1 MDETRVQSAL
11 LGWIVTLA
19 IAISVLLRRDKD
31 VRQKLFILL
40 CGNLTFYYFTQF
52 LFHLLGIP
60 MLERLSLVFAT
71 LIPLGGIFFFKSFN
85 LTQRRFRL
93 IRVAVFLA
101 VSLVAII
108 IYPTSL
114 KPAVGPAILAYV
126 TGFMLVALLDLNV
139 QARTAAT
146 RVDAARIRYLAGGG
160 FFVISLQVLDKAGH
174 VFDIYI
180 PPVSLAMT
188 LLYLYFISQ
197 SIVRYRILDLYEM
210 LGRLA
215 VLTLMGLF
223 LSLIYF
229 ALVHLVGTG
238 KGFLLNA
245 FLASLIILLLFDP
258 LRDLVEQKISDFFFG
273 ERLFLEQK
281 VADLRFKL
289 AHVINTE
296 TMVEVLISGL
306 EDSRR
311 ITHASLFLFDA
322 HGRGYDLKSY
332 VGPAPE
338 ADRVEATVARRY
350 LRSFAKG
357 GSLAR
362 SNLDSRRERSLQVGK
377 AETTDD
383 IRESLRLLRQLKAD
397 VVLFLE
403 GEQDLLGFLCVKDER
418 INDAFSAEEI
428 NSLAGL
434 ASQAAITV
442 ENSQLYQ
449 QMKERDRLAALGEMS
464 AGLAHEI
471 RNPLGAIKAAAQ
483 FIEEVIAEEDDEN
496 EDSEYLGIIVEE
508 VNRLN
513 RVVNDFLSYARPSS
527 GLPVQL
533 NVNEILGRTVQVF
546 EAGQRS
552 DLHIFMELGE
562 DLPGVFIDGE
572 RLHQVFLNLIINAE
586 QATSH
591 QTEKR
596 LEISTKSRKLRRMQR
611 GLSSTDYANYVEIR
625 FADNGPGIE
634 PGVLQNIFIPFFTT
648 KSKGSGL
655 GLAVCQRLIR
665 DAGGEIEVRSQL
677 AYGSIFSV
685 VLPVTKGDRDSDA
698 ETAKKDSSPQKT
710 TDSNAPARDSR
721 SPERHSRPPQKK
733 SQSRDS
739 NAGAPHKDSIP
750 PKPDSQPPQKK
761 TKKSNRK
768 SRISRKRKLR

>member
-1 MDETRVQSAL
+1 MDESRIQSAL
-11 LGWIVTLA
+11 LGWIITLA
-19 IAISVLLRRDKD
+19 ITISVLLRRDKD

-40 CGNLTFYYFTQF
+40 CGNLTLYYFSDF
-52 LFHLLGIP
+52 LFHLLGMPWI
-60 MLERLSLVFAT
+60 ERLSLAFAT

-85 LTQRRFRL
+85 LTQRRIRL

-101 VSLVAII
+101 ISLIAVI
-108 IYPTSL
+108 IYPSSL

-126 TGFMLVALLDLNV
+126 VGFMLVALLDLNV

-160 FFVISLQVLDKAGH
+160 FFVLSLQVVDKAGH

-180 PPVSLAMT
+180 PPLSLAMT

-215 VLTLMGLF
+215 VLSLMGFF
-223 LSLIYF
+223 LAIIYF
-229 ALVHLVGTG
+229 ALIHWVGTG
-238 KGFLLNA
+238 KGFFLNA

-258 LRDLVEQKISDFFFG
+258 LREFVEQKISDFFFG

-296 TMVEVLISGL
+296 TMVDVLLAGL

-322 HGRGYDLKSY
+322 HGRGYDLQAA
-332 VGPAPE
+332 VGPSPDL
-338 ADRVEATVARRY
+338 DRVEAAVARRY
-350 LRSFAKG
+350 FRTFAKG
-357 GSLAR
+357 GSLVAA
-362 SNLDSRRERSLQVGK
+362 NLESRRERSLQAGK

-383 IRESLRLLRQLKAD
+383 INESLNLLKQLKAD
-397 VVLFLE
+397 VVLFLD
-403 GEQDLLGFLCVKDER
+403 GEQDLLGFLCVKDDR
-418 INDAFSAEEI
+418 INDAFSVEEV

-434 ASQAAITV
+434 AAQAAITV

-483 FIEEVIAEEDDEN
+483 FIEEVIAEDDEN

-527 GLPVQL
+527 GIPAKL
-533 NVNEILGRTVQVF
+533 NVNDILQRTLQVV
-546 EAGQRS
+546 EAGRRS
-552 DLHIFMELGE
+552 HLEIVTEYGI

-586 QATSH
+586 QAMIDQDNAH
-591 QTEKR
+591 
-596 LEISTKSRKLRRMQR
+596 LEIVTKLRKLRRMQR
-611 GLSSTDYANYVEIR
+611 GLSGADYANFVEVR

-655 GLAVCQRLIR
+655 GLSVCQRLIR

-677 AYGSIFSV
+677 GSGSIFTV
-685 VLPVTKGDRDSDA
+685 VLPVAIGERDSV
-698 ETAKKDSSPQKT
+698 S
-710 TDSNAPARDSR
+710 
-721 SPERHSRPPQKK
+721 ERT
-733 SQSRDS
+733 SRDS
-739 NAGAPHKDSIP
+739 SGMEDGKKRSATDSKTHKKRASSSKKIEGAVRRDSVP
-750 PKPDSQPPQKK
+750 PKQDGKSAR
-761 TKKSNRK
+761 KKSR
-768 SRISRKRKLR
+768 SARKRRLRTSK

>member
-1 MDETRVQSAL
+1 
-11 LGWIVTLA
+11 LGWIITLA
-19 IAISVLLRRDKD
+19 ITISMLLRRDKD
-31 VRQKLFILL
+31 IRQKLFILL
-40 CGNLTFYYFTQF
+40 CGNLTLYYFSLF
-52 LFHLLGIP
+52 LFHLLGYP
-60 MLERLSLVFAT
+60 VLERLSLVFAT
-71 LIPLGGIFFFKSFN
+71 LIPLGGIFFFKSFS

-93 IRVAVFLA
+93 VKVAVFLA
-101 VSLVAII
+101 MMLIAII

-126 TGFMLVALLDLNV
+126 VGFMLVALLDLNV

-160 FFVISLQVLDKAGH
+160 FIVISLQVLDKTGH
-174 VFDIYI
+174 IFDIYI

-215 VLTLMGLF
+215 VLSMMGLF

-258 LRDLVEQKISDFFFG
+258 LRDFVEQKISDFFFG

-322 HGRGYDLKSY
+322 HGRGYDLKSA

-338 ADRVEATVARRY
+338 LDRVEAAVARRY

-357 GSLAR
+357 GALVAA
-362 SNLDSRRERSLQVGK
+362 NLESRRERSLQAGK

-383 IRESLRLLRQLKAD
+383 INESLRLFKQLKAD
-397 VVLFLE
+397 VVLFME
-403 GEQDLLGFLCVKDER
+403 GEQDLLGFLCIKDER
-418 INDAFSAEEI
+418 INDAFSAEEV

-434 ASQAAITV
+434 AAQAAITV

-483 FIEEVIAEEDDEN
+483 FIEEVIAEEETDND
-496 EDSEYLGIIVEE
+496 DSEYLGIIVEE

-513 RVVNDFLSYARPSS
+513 RVVNDFLAYARPSS
-527 GLPVQL
+527 GIPAQL

-546 EAGQRS
+546 EAGQKS
-552 DLHIFMELGE
+552 ELQIHMELDE
-562 DLPGVFIDGE
+562 ALPGVFIDGE

-586 QATSH
+586 QAMSK
-591 QTEKR
+591 QSAAR
-596 LEISTKSRKLRRMQR
+596 LDISTKMRKLRRLQR
-611 GLSSTDYANYVEIR
+611 GLTGADYANFIEIR

-655 GLAVCQRLIR
+655 GLSVCQRLIR

-677 AYGSIFSV
+677 GHGSIFSV
-685 VLPVTKGDRDSDA
+685 VLPVVLGSERGSESDITSENKGR
-698 ETAKKDSSPQKT
+698 Q
-710 TDSNAPARDSR
+710 RDSR
-721 SPERHSRPPQKK
+721 PNRRDSRPPGRTPVRG
-733 SQSRDS
+733 SQTLT
-739 NAGAPHKDSIP
+739 P
-750 PKPDSQPPQKK
+750 PKGQTATAKRKARGNQKQ
-761 TKKSNRK
+761 RK
-768 SRISRKRKLR
+768 S

>member
-1 MDETRVQSAL
+1 M
-11 LGWIVTLA
+11 GWIVTLA
-19 IAISVLLRRDKD
+19 ITISVLLRRDKD
-31 VRQKLFILL
+31 LRQKLFIVL
-40 CGNLTFYYFTQF
+40 CGNLTLYYFTSF
-52 LFHLLGIP
+52 LFHFLGVP
-60 MLERLSLVFAT
+60 WLERLSLIFAT
-71 LIPLGGIFFFKSFN
+71 LIPLGGIFFFKAFN
-85 LTQRRFRL
+85 LTQRRIRL
-93 IRVAVFLA
+93 VRVAVFLA
-101 VSLVAII
+101 VSLIAIV
-108 IYPTSL
+108 IYPTGL

-126 TGFMLVALLDLNV
+126 VGFMLVALLDLNV

-160 FFVISLQVLDKAGH
+160 FVTVSLQVLDKAGH
-174 VFDIYI
+174 IFDIYI

-215 VLTLMGLF
+215 VLSMMGLF
-223 LSLIYF
+223 LAIIYF
-229 ALVHLVGTG
+229 ALIHWVGTG
-238 KGFLLNA
+238 KGFFLNA

-258 LRDLVEQKISDFFFG
+258 LREFVEQKISDVFFG

-289 AHVINTE
+289 AHVISTE
-296 TMVEVLISGL
+296 NMMEVLLSGL

-311 ITHASLFLFDA
+311 ITHASLFLIDA
-322 HGRGYDLKSY
+322 HGRGYDLQHS
-332 VGPAPE
+332 VGPSPE
-338 ADRVEATVARRY
+338 LIRVEAAVARRY
-350 LRSFAKG
+350 FRSFAKG
-357 GSLAR
+357 GSVAAA
-362 SNLDSRRERSLQVGK
+362 NLEARRERSLQAGK

-383 IRESLRLLRQLKAD
+383 INESLSLLKQIKAD
-397 VVLFLE
+397 VVLFLD

-428 NSLAGL
+428 HSLAGL

-483 FIEEVIAEEDDEN
+483 FIEEVIAEDDDN

-527 GLPVQL
+527 GIPSQL
-533 NVNEILGRTVQVF
+533 QVNEILQRTIQVF
-546 EAGQRS
+546 EAGKRS
-552 DLHIFMELGE
+552 HLEISTEFGSDI
-562 DLPGVFIDGE
+562 PGVFIDGE

-586 QATSH
+586 QAMREQETS
-591 QTEKR
+591 R
-596 LEISTKSRKLRRMQR
+596 VEIVTKVRKLRRMQR
-611 GLSSTDYANYVEIR
+611 GLSSADYANFVEIR

-634 PGVLQNIFIPFFTT
+634 PRVLQNIFIPFYTT
-648 KSKGSGL
+648 KSSGSGL
-655 GLAVCQRLIR
+655 GLSVCQRLIR
-665 DAGGEIEVRSQL
+665 DAGGEIEVRSQVGH
-677 AYGSIFSV
+677 GSIFSV
-685 VLPVTKGDRDSDA
+685 VLPAVSPDRDSESDVSRR
-698 ETAKKDSSPQKT
+698 DSSP
-710 TDSNAPARDSR
+710 
-721 SPERHSRPPQKK
+721 
-733 SQSRDS
+733 RDS
-739 NAGAPHKDSIP
+739 NGGAAEFAVP
-750 PKPDSQPPQKK
+750 PKK
-761 TKKSNRK
+761 TKPKRNRSKKENKQSTRDSSPPKKDKKSSGRK
-768 SRISRKRKLR
+768 SRPGRKKRGK